1 MLSKLI
7 VLPCVGSE
15 RSGAKELQSGTS
27 ESTSQKPG
35 FLLEVCFQNFHPSK
49 GLNTNTHRVRTDAFC
64 LCFTLVFLHWDGEV
78 QVYRESYISWYC
90 KSANSSFEVLLS
102 SHRMN
107 PVKYIKV
114 SSSVSL
120 YI

>member
-15 RSGAKELQSGTS
+15 RSGAKEMQSGTS

-49 GLNTNTHRVRTDAFC
+49 GLNTNTQSPNRRILPVFYAGIPALGWGGPSLQRVLHF
-64 LCFTLVFLHWDGEV
+64 LVL
-78 QVYRESYISWYC
+78 
-90 KSANSSFEVLLS
+90 
-102 SHRMN
+102 
-107 PVKYIKV
+107 
-114 SSSVSL
+114 
-120 YI
+120 